1 MPTIAVPGRQRRRSA
16 ALLSGALS
24 LVALLGACQQ
34 TSAENSWTLYRDS
47 IAGESDRVHVASF
60 DAAENELYNRTNCE
74 QAQALFQSQKN
85 VRTRFWCEKG
95 RFKK

>member
-1 MPTIAVPGRQRRRSA
+1 MARFAMNARRSA
-16 ALLSGALS
+16 QPAALLLC
-24 LVALLGACQQ
+24 ALLCACQQ
-34 TSAENSWTLYRDS
+34 VPTANSWTLYRDS

-60 DAAENELYNRTNCE
+60 DAAESELYNRTNCE
-74 QAQALFQSQKN
+74 QAQALFQNQIN

>member
-1 MPTIAVPGRQRRRSA
+1 MLSSA
-16 ALLSGALS
+16 LLLTALLS
-24 LVALLGACQQ
+24 ACQPAP
-34 TSAENSWTLYRDS
+34 TTTNSWTLYRDS

-60 DAAENELYNRTNCE
+60 DAAEDELYNRTNCE
-74 QAQALFQSQKN
+74 QAQALFQNQKN